1 MIDDGKRGVG
11 EPGSFAAH
19 ALIDGA
25 DIEQHLKRIE
35 RAGFEVAKRLPHVLG
50 RDPHRGDVV
59 TRSLHRENLVRSLAS
74 QLVSDVRAVLLGHG
88 S

>member
-1 MIDDGKRGVG
+1 
-11 EPGSFAAH
+11 
-19 ALIDGA
+19 
-25 DIEQHLKRIE
+25 
-35 RAGFEVAKRLPHVLG
+35 VLG